1 VPQSGSSWQA
11 DVLVLGSGG
20 AALAAAL
27 TAAVAGLKVIV
38 LERDRVL
45 GGTSAISGGALWIFG
60 SRQAIAGGYQDTFEN
75 ARTYLQH
82 VTGDAYRPEIVQT
95 FLKRGSE
102 ALAFLEDHTDLN
114 YKVRPLS
121 PDYYPNLPGATDAGR
136 ALEAG
141 EFDGRRLGRYFA
153 LLRTPPKGMMGF
165 GGMMVN
171 RVDIYH
177 FLHVRSSL
185 RSLLHM
191 ARLTLR
197 FCIDRLR
204 YPRGTRLVI
213 GNGMIAALLKAALDR
228 GVEFRLGVETQSF
241 LTSADG
247 AVIGVEAQTAES
259 GVVRIEARHGVILG
273 TGGLSR
279 RLDVVRYRPGTN
291 DDHLTM
297 AAPKA
302 DGSMISLAER
312 QLGAQ
317 VGGNLKGNFYWA
329 PMSESRER
337 DGTREVF
344 PHIVTDR
351 AKPGIIAVTESG
363 RRFVNEAHS
372 YHRFVEAMIAAQQN
386 GISRFYLIA
395 DRKAL
400 HAYGLGLVRPIL
412 GLYGKFLESGYLI
425 KAASIS
431 ALAARLEIDPA
442 ALQAT
447 IEEFNR
453 DARAGVDTLFQK
465 GGDSYNRHMGDAT
478 AKNPCLAPLDAPP
491 FYAVRIVTGDLGSA
505 MGLMT
510 DAHARVLRPDGSTIA
525 GLYAVGTDMNSVV
538 GGTYPG
544 AGIVLG
550 TGLTFGYIAAQ
561 TIAEAGGQTERGF
574 ACGRLRGKPI

>member
-1 VPQSGSSWQA
+1 MTQNVSSWQA
-11 DVLVLGSGG
+11 DVVVLGSGG
-20 AALAAAL
+20 AALAAAV
-27 TAAVAGLKVIV
+27 TAAAAGLKVIV

-60 SRQAIAGGYQDTFEN
+60 SRQAIAGGYRDTFEN

-82 VTGDAYRPEIVQT
+82 VIGDAYCPDIVEA
-95 FLKRGSE
+95 FLQRGAE
-102 ALAFLEDHTDLN
+102 ALAFLENHSALD

-141 EFDGRRLGRYFA
+141 EFDGKRLGSYFA
-153 LLRTPPKGMMGF
+153 LLRTPPQGMMGF

-171 RVDIYH
+171 RIDIYH
-177 FLHVRSSL
+177 FLHIRTSL

-191 ARLTLR
+191 ARLTLH
-197 FCIDRLR
+197 FCFDRLR

-213 GNGMIAALLKAALDR
+213 GNGMIAALLRAALDR
-228 GVEFRLGVETQSF
+228 GVEFHLGVETQSF

-247 AVIGVEAQTAES
+247 VVAGVEAQTSES
-259 GVVRIEARHGVILG
+259 GLVRIHARHGVILG

-279 RLDVVRYRPGTN
+279 RPDVLEFRPGTRA
-291 DDHLTM
+291 DHLTM

-302 DGSMISLAER
+302 DGSMISIAER

-317 VGGNLKGNFYWA
+317 VGGNLRGNFYWA
-329 PMSESRER
+329 PMSEARGRE
-337 DGTREVF
+337 GTREVF

-351 AKPGIIAVTESG
+351 AKPGIIAVSEKG

-372 YHRFVEAMIAAQQN
+372 YHRFVEAMIAEQQN

-412 GLYGKFLESGYLI
+412 GLHGKFLESGYLI
-425 KAASIS
+425 KAASIP

-442 ALQAT
+442 ALLST

-453 DARAGVDTLFQK
+453 DARAGVDTRFHK
-465 GGDSYNRHMGDAT
+465 GNDSYNRHMGDSS
-478 AKNPCLAPLDAPP
+478 AKHPCLAPLNAPP

-510 DAHARVLRPDGSTIA
+510 DAHARVLRPDGCTIP

-550 TGLTFGYIAAQ
+550 TGLTFGYIAGQ
-561 TIAEAGGQTERGF
+561 TLAEA
-574 ACGRLRGKPI
+574 AGKRAR

>member
-1 VPQSGSSWQA
+1 VQQNGTCWEG
-11 DVLVLGSGG
+11 DVVVLGSGG
-20 AALAAAL
+20 AAMAAAV
-27 TAAVAGLKVIV
+27 TAAVSGLKVLV

-45 GGTSAISGGALWIFG
+45 GGTSAISGGAIWIFG
-60 SRQAIAGGYQDTFEN
+60 SRQAMAGGYQDTFEN

-82 VTGDAYRPEIVQT
+82 VIGDAYSPDIVEA
-95 FLKRGSE
+95 FLKRGAE
-102 ALAFLEDHTDLN
+102 ALAFLEEHTALH
-114 YKVRPLS
+114 YTVRPLS
-121 PDYYPNLPGATDAGR
+121 PDYYPDLPGATDAGR

-141 EFDGRRLGRYFA
+141 EFDGTRLGRYFA

-171 RVDIYH
+171 RIDIHH
-177 FLHVRSSL
+177 FLHVRTSL
-185 RSLLHM
+185 KSLLHM

-197 FCIDRLR
+197 FWIDRLR

-213 GNGMIAALLKAALDR
+213 GNGMIAAMLKAALDR
-228 GVEFRLGVETQSF
+228 DAEFHLGVETKSF
-241 LTSADG
+241 LTSAEG
-247 AVIGVEAQTAES
+247 AVTGVEAETAAS
-259 GVVRIEARHGVILG
+259 GLVRIHARRGVILG

-279 RLDVVRYRPGTN
+279 RPDALQYRPGTR

-297 AAPKA
+297 AAPTA

-312 QLGAQ
+312 QLGAR

-329 PMSESRER
+329 PMSELRER
-337 DGTREVF
+337 NGAHEVF

-351 AKPGIIAVTESG
+351 AKPGIIAVTEKG
-363 RRFVNEAHS
+363 ARFVNEAHS
-372 YHRFVEAMIAAQQN
+372 YHRFVEAMIAEQRK
-386 GISRFYLIA
+386 GITRFYLIA

-412 GLYGKFLESGYLI
+412 GLHRRFLESGYLV
-425 KAASIS
+425 KAASIP

-442 ALQAT
+442 ALRAT
-447 IEEFNR
+447 VEEFNR
-453 DARAGVDTLFQK
+453 DARAGVDTRFHK
-465 GGDSYNRHMGDAT
+465 GGDSYNRHMGDSRAT
-478 AKNPCLAPLDAPP
+478 HPCLAPLDTPP
-491 FYAVRIVTGDLGSA
+491 FYAVRLVTGDLGSA

-510 DAHARVLRPDGSTIA
+510 DAHARVLRPDGSAIP

-561 TIAEAGGQTERGF
+561 TIAEMVDKQETDSQA
-574 ACGRLRGKPI
+574 

>member
-1 VPQSGSSWQA
+1 MQNVSSWQA
-11 DVLVLGSGG
+11 DVVVLGSGG
-20 AALAAAL
+20 AALAAAV
-27 TAAVAGLKVIV
+27 TAAIAGLKVIV

-45 GGTSAISGGALWIFG
+45 GGTSAISGGAIWIFG
-60 SRQAIAGGYQDTFEN
+60 SRQAIAGGYKDTFEN

-82 VTGDAYRPEIVQT
+82 VIGDAYSPEIVEA

-102 ALAFLEDHTDLN
+102 ALTFLEDNTALN

-121 PDYYPNLPGATDAGR
+121 PDYYPNLPGAIDAGR

-141 EFDGRRLGRYFA
+141 EYDGKQLGRYFA

-171 RVDIYH
+171 RIDIYH
-177 FLHVRSSL
+177 FLHVRTSL
-185 RSLLHM
+185 KSLLHM

-228 GVEFRLGVETQSF
+228 GVEFHLGVETQSF
-241 LTSADG
+241 LTSAEG
-247 AVIGVEAQTAES
+247 AVAGVEAQTAEN
-259 GVVRIEARHGVILG
+259 GVVRIHASHGVILG

-279 RLDVVRYRPGTN
+279 HADVRQYRPGTRA
-291 DDHLTM
+291 DHLSM
-297 AAPKA
+297 AAPKS
-302 DGSMISLAER
+302 DGSMILLAEG

-317 VGGNLKGNFYWA
+317 VGGNLRGNFYWA
-329 PMSESRER
+329 PMSEVRER

-351 AKPGIIAVTESG
+351 AKPGIIAVTETG

-372 YHRFVEAMIAAQQN
+372 YHRFVEAMIAEQRN
-386 GISRFYLIA
+386 GISRFYLVA

-400 HAYGLGLVRPIL
+400 HAYGLGLVRPLL
-412 GLYGKFLESGYLI
+412 GLHGRFLDSGYLI
-425 KAASIS
+425 KAASIP

-442 ALQAT
+442 VLLAT

-453 DARAGVDTLFQK
+453 DARAGVDTRFHK
-465 GGDSYNRHMGDAT
+465 GDDSYNRHMGDSD
-478 AKNPCLAPLDAPP
+478 AKHPCLAPLDTPP

-510 DAHARVLRPDGSTIA
+510 DAYARVLRPDGSTIP

-550 TGLTFGYIAAQ
+550 TGLTFGYIAGQ
-561 TIAEAGGQTERGF
+561 TLAEA
-574 ACGRLRGKPI
+574 AGKRTSADD

>member
-1 VPQSGSSWQA
+1 VPQTVPSWEA
-11 DVLVLGSGG
+11 DVIVLGSGG
-20 AALAAAL
+20 AALAAAV

-38 LERDRVL
+38 LERDRRL
-45 GGTSAISGGALWIFG
+45 GGTSAISGGALWIAV
-60 SRQAIAGGYQDTFEN
+60 SRAAIAGGYQDSIEN
-75 ARTYLQH
+75 ARTYLRH
-82 VTGDAYRPEIVQT
+82 VIGEAYSPDIVET
-95 FLKRGSE
+95 FLMRGAE
-102 ALAFLEDHTDLN
+102 ALAFLEDHTELA

-141 EFDGRRLGRYFA
+141 EFDGKRLGKYFE

-171 RVDIYH
+171 RIDIYH
-177 FLHVRSSL
+177 FLHVRTSFK
-185 RSLLHM
+185 SLLHM

-197 FCIDRLR
+197 FCLDRLR

-213 GNGMIAALLKAALDR
+213 GNGMIAALLKAALDL
-228 GVEFRLGVETQSF
+228 GVQFHLGVETQSF
-241 LTSADG
+241 LTADDN
-247 AVIGVEAQTAES
+247 VVGVEAHTAEI
-259 GVVRIEARHGVILG
+259 GLVRIHARRGVILG

-279 RLDVVRYRPGTN
+279 RPDVLQYRPGTR

-302 DGSMISLAER
+302 DGSMISMAER

-317 VGGNLKGNFYWA
+317 VGGQLRGNFYWA
-329 PMSESRER
+329 PMSEMRDR

-351 AKPGIIAVTESG
+351 AKPGIIAVTEKG
-363 RRFVNEAHS
+363 QRFVNEAHS
-372 YHRFVEAMIAAQQN
+372 YHRFVEGMIAEQRN
-386 GISRFYLIA
+386 GVNRFYLIA
-395 DRKAL
+395 DQKAL
-400 HAYGLGLVRPIL
+400 RAYGLGLVRPIL
-412 GLYGKFLESGYLI
+412 GFHGRFLDSGYLI
-425 KAASIS
+425 KAASIA
-431 ALAARLEIDPA
+431 ALAARLDIDPA

-453 DARAGVDTLFQK
+453 DARAGVDTRFHK
-465 GGDSYNRHMGDAT
+465 GGDSYNRHMGDAA
-478 AKNPCLAPLDAPP
+478 AKNPCLAPLDTPP
-491 FYAVRIVTGDLGSA
+491 YYAVQIVTGDLGSA
-505 MGLMT
+505 IGLMT
-510 DAHARVLRPDGSTIA
+510 DATARVLKPDGTVVP

-550 TGLTFGYIAAQ
+550 TGLTFGYVAARA
-561 TIAEAGGQTERGF
+561 IAEA
-574 ACGRLRGKPI
+574 AGKRNPDAHAAA